1 MDRVSQIRFE
11 VCPFM
16 DPMQLVY
23 MGPWVW
29 SFLGIIVMLGVFVGA
44 VLYIGGDKHS
54 RPSADR
60 LRREE
65 AERLAAVEGQD
76 AEPAAELV

>member
-1 MDRVSQIRFE
+1 
-11 VCPFM
+11 M
-16 DPMQLVY
+16 DPMVY

-29 SFLGIIVMLGVFVGA
+29 SFLGIIVVLGIFVGA
-44 VLYIGGDKHS
+44 VLYVGADKHS

-65 AERLAAVEGQD
+65 AERLAAVEGAKD
-76 AEPAAELV
+76 GEPAAELV

>member
-1 MDRVSQIRFE
+1 
-11 VCPFM
+11 M
-16 DPMQLVY
+16 DPMVY

-29 SFLGIIVMLGVFVGA
+29 SFLGIIVVLGIFVGA

-54 RPSADR
+54 RPSTDR

-65 AERLAAVEGQD
+65 AERLTAVEGGKGGKA

>member
-1 MDRVSQIRFE
+1 
-11 VCPFM
+11 M
-16 DPMQLVY
+16 DPMVY

-29 SFLGIIVMLGVFVGA
+29 SFLGIIVVLGLFVGA
-44 VLYIGGDKHS
+44 VLYIGADKHC

-65 AERLAAVEGQD
+65 AERLAAVESAEDG
-76 AEPAAELV
+76 EPAAELV

>member
-1 MDRVSQIRFE
+1 MT
-11 VCPFM
+11 
-16 DPMQLVY
+16 PMQLVY
-23 MGPWVW
+23 LGPWVW
-29 SFLGIIVMLGVFVGA
+29 SFLGIIVMLGIFVGA

-65 AERLAAVEGQD
+65 AERLAAVEGQG